1 MNTPQDV
8 PVTDFDHHSR
18 AYAERPFETLATLR
32 RDMPVAWSTA
42 HGGFWVVTDHEHVM
56 AGFANYRTFS
66 SVRGPAIPAHPFG
79 TRHIPVAIDP
89 PDHAMYRKVLNAWF
103 SKAAIESRQP
113 KMKAMVEDIVRA
125 LAARG
130 SWNFADDLANVSPGA
145 VTLDILGW
153 DPDQRI
159 PLLDVMTFGLVNMA
173 STDPTVV
180 DRNTEGN
187 RWIREQIMRE
197 ADDRR
202 ADPRNDLMT
211 VLATEPIAGGEMLS
225 DAELTDM
232 VVLLLLAGFH
242 TTSGALTSLL
252 VHLEEHPDLRR
263 RLERD
268 RDLIPAAIEE
278 IIRVYTPAP
287 PIARSVTADTE
298 FGGVP
303 MRAGDWVLFVNQ
315 AANRDPSSFPEP
327 DVVDLDRNRSK
338 SVAFGWGVHRCL
350 GLHMARTILRLEVE
364 AIFDLLPGYELDLDA
379 AVRSDAMG
387 QGYFF
392 TSLPARLPAAA
403 AR

>member
-1 MNTPQDV
+1 MNTPHGV

-32 RDMPVAWSTA
+32 NDTPVAWSTA
-42 HGGFWVVTDHEHVM
+42 HDGFWVVTDHEHVM
-56 AGFANYRTFS
+56 AGFSDYETFS
-66 SVRGPAIPAHPFG
+66 SARGPAIPAHPFG

-89 PDHAMYRKVLNAWF
+89 PDHAMYRKVLNSWF
-103 SKAAIESRQP
+103 SKASIDALQP
-113 KMKAMVEDIVRA
+113 KMKAMVEEIVGT

-130 SWNFADDLANVSPGA
+130 SWNFVDDLANVSPGA

-153 DPDQRI
+153 DAGQRI
-159 PLLDVMTFGLVNMA
+159 ELLDVMTYGLINMGNA
-173 STDPTVV
+173 DPAVV
-180 DRNTEGN
+180 EKSAEGN

-197 ADDRR
+197 VADRR
-202 ADPRNDLMT
+202 SAPREDLMT
-211 VLATEPIAGGEMLS
+211 VLATEPIAGGEMLL
-225 DAELTDM
+225 DEEITDM

-252 VHLEEHPDLRR
+252 VHLETDPELRR
-263 RLERD
+263 RLEQD

-287 PIARSVTADTE
+287 PIARNVANDTE
-298 FGGVP
+298 LGGVS

-315 AANRDPSSFPEP
+315 AANRDPSAFPEP
-327 DVVDLDRNRSK
+327 DAVDLDRNRAK

-350 GLHMARTILRLEVE
+350 GLHMARAILRLEVE

-379 AVRSDAMG
+379 AVRSNAMG

-403 AR
+403 AS